1 MTSFLLVA
9 QIVFGSPFLQG
20 AVCPERGGELCS
32 LKVQHKG
39 QWVETLYSSGTG
51 TTGGWTG
58 RAHWLWP
65 AVGKGAPVPFHG
77 FVRDLP
83 WQTTEKSKDAVTVTV
98 SDNATTRETYPY
110 GFALQANYRAV
121 GRKLVI
127 RFKATAAPA
136 NKAAMPFSAGN
147 HISFRTPMIPGGA
160 PAALTLRTPSTIE
173 HKKLDG
179 SPTGERVARSLAQ
192 PIALQDFDARVAVSL
207 GGYTGDPF
215 MELRDPGG
223 LAVRISHT
231 ATSVP
236 SEPVV
241 RFNMWGDPTKGYF
254 CPEPIVGLQDGHRL
268 QQGLVRLEPGKE
280 WEWVITVEFV
290 N

>member
-1 MTSFLLVA
+1 MTSFLFLA
-9 QIVFGSPFLQG
+9 QIAFSSPFLQG

-39 QWVETLYSSGTG
+39 QWVETLYSSDTG
-51 TTGGWTG
+51 WQG

-77 FVRDLP
+77 FVRDMP
-83 WQTTEKSKDAVTVTV
+83 WQATQQSTDAVTVSVADT
-98 SDNATTRETYPY
+98 AATRETYPY
-110 GFALQANYRAV
+110 GFALRANYRAV
-121 GRKLVI
+121 GKKLVI
-127 RFKATAAPA
+127 RFQATAAST
-136 NKAAMPFSAGN
+136 NTAAMPFAAGN
-147 HISFRTPMIPGGA
+147 HISFRTPLVRGGA
-160 PAALTLRTPSTIE
+160 PDALTLRTPSTIE

-179 SPTGERVARSLAQ
+179 SPTGETVPRSLAK
-192 PIALQDFDARVAVSL
+192 AVELKGFDARTAVSL
-207 GGYTGDPF
+207 GGYSGDPWL
-215 MELRDPGG
+215 ELRDPGG
-223 LAVRISHT
+223 IAVRISHT

-236 SEPVV
+236 AEPVV
-241 RFNMWGDPTKGYF
+241 RFNLWGDPAKGYF

-280 WEWVITVEFV
+280 WEWVITIEFV

>member
-1 MTSFLLVA
+1 MTSFLFLA
-9 QIVFGSPFLQG
+9 QIVFSSPFLQG

-39 QWVETLYSSGTG
+39 QWVETLYSSDTG
-51 TTGGWTG
+51 WQG

-77 FVRDLP
+77 FVRDMP
-83 WQTTEKSKDAVTVTV
+83 WQTTQQSKDAVTVGVADT
-98 SDNATTRETYPY
+98 AATRETYPY
-110 GFALQANYRAV
+110 GFALRANYRAV
-121 GRKLVI
+121 GKKLII
-127 RFKATAAPA
+127 RFQATAASTNTA
-136 NKAAMPFSAGN
+136 TMPFAAGN
-147 HISFRTPMIPGGA
+147 HISFRTPMVRGGA
-160 PAALTLRTPSTIE
+160 PDALTLLTPSTIE
-173 HKKLDG
+173 LKKLDG
-179 SPTGERVARSLAQ
+179 SPTGERVPRSLAK
-192 PIALQDFDARVAVSL
+192 AVELKDFDARTAVSL
-207 GGYTGDPF
+207 GGYSGEPWL
-215 MELRDPGG
+215 ELRDPGG
-223 LAVRISHT
+223 IAVRLSHT

-241 RFNMWGDPTKGYF
+241 RFNLWGDPAKGYF

-280 WEWVITVEFV
+280 WEWIITIEFV